1 MVPVFLFADR
11 LCNTPWKTRGRAA
24 KSGAS
29 VIKYR
34 WEIIK
39 MDLGLENKSVLIV
52 GASKGI
58 GKGIAMG
65 FAQEHCRIVAVARTE
80 SLLVQAQTEALK
92 QGAASFDYEV
102 RDIMNCDTK
111 ALARELMQKYGE
123 FDVVVHNVGGSLISR
138 NHLGGAE
145 EWNYALKFNATAA
158 IDMNSELIPPMVER
172 GRGKVI
178 HISSISAV
186 MLRGNPLYASAKAF
200 LNAYVTT
207 VGRQLAPTG
216 VMLCSVMPGAVAFEG
231 SYWDK
236 FIKEGHPR
244 VEDFLRHHQ
253 AINRFGTPE
262 EVANMVLFLASDKA
276 AFMPAAN
283 IPVDGANM

>member
-1 MVPVFLFADR
+1 M
-11 LCNTPWKTRGRAA
+11 
-24 KSGAS
+24 
-29 VIKYR
+29 
-34 WEIIK
+34 E
-39 MDLGLENKSVLIV
+39 LGLKNKNVLIV

-58 GKGIAMG
+58 GRGIVMG
-65 FAQEHCRIVAVARTE
+65 FAEEGCRIVAVARTAE
-80 SLLVQAQTEALK
+80 LLEDVKAEALSK
-92 QGAASFDYEV
+92 GAASVETV
-102 RDIMNCDTK
+102 VQDIMECDTQ
-111 ALARELMQKYGE
+111 AFADDLMKHYGV

-138 NHLGGAE
+138 NHLGGADD
-145 EWNYALKFNATAA
+145 WNYALKFNAVAA
-158 IDMNSELIPPMVER
+158 IDMNSKLIPPMVDR
-172 GRGKVI
+172 GYGRVI

-216 VMLCSVMPGAVAFEG
+216 VLLCSVMPGAVAFEG

-236 FIKEGHPR
+236 FVKEGHPR

-253 AINRFGTPE
+253 AANRFGTPE
-262 EVANMVLFLASDKA
+262 EIANAVVFMASDKSS
-276 AFMPAAN
+276 FMQATN

>member
-1 MVPVFLFADR
+1 
-11 LCNTPWKTRGRAA
+11 
-24 KSGAS
+24 
-29 VIKYR
+29 
-34 WEIIK
+34 
-39 MDLGLENKSVLIV
+39 MDLGLDKKNILIV

-58 GKGIAMG
+58 GRGIAIG
-65 FAQEHCRIVAVARTE
+65 FAEEHCNIVAIARSAE
-80 SLLVQAQTEALK
+80 LLEEVKTEAV
-92 QGAASFDYEV
+92 QNGAASFSCEV
-102 RDIMNCDTK
+102 RDIMDCDTK
-111 ALARELMQKYGE
+111 EFAHYLMDKYGE
-123 FDVVVHNVGGSLISR
+123 FDVVVHNVGGSLVSR

-145 EWNYALKFNATAA
+145 DWNYALKFNAIAA
-158 IDMNSELIPPMVER
+158 IDMNSVLIPPMVER
-172 GRGKVI
+172 GCGKVI
-178 HISSISAV
+178 HISSISAI

-207 VGRQLAPTG
+207 VGRQLAPSG

-253 AINRFGTPE
+253 AANRFGTPE
-262 EVANMVLFLASDKA
+262 EIANTVLFMASDKSS
-276 AFMPAAN
+276 FMPATN

>member
-1 MVPVFLFADR
+1 
-11 LCNTPWKTRGRAA
+11 
-24 KSGAS
+24 
-29 VIKYR
+29 
-34 WEIIK
+34 
-39 MDLGLENKSVLIV
+39 MDLGLYNKNVLIV

-58 GKGIAMG
+58 GRGIAIG
-65 FAQEHCRIVAVARTE
+65 FASEHSRIVAVARSSE
-80 SLLVQAQTEALK
+80 LLDDVKVDAL
-92 QGAASFDYEV
+92 QNGAMSFDCEV
-102 RDIMNCDTK
+102 KDIMDCDTK
-111 ALARELMQKYGE
+111 EFSNYLLERYGG
-123 FDVVVHNVGGSLISR
+123 FDVIVHNVGGSLISR

-145 EWNYALKFNATAA
+145 DWNYALKFNALAA
-158 IDMNSELIPPMVER
+158 IDMNSVLIPPMVKK
-172 GRGKVI
+172 GSGKVI

-216 VMLCSVMPGAVAFEG
+216 VMLCSVMPGAVSFEG

-236 FIKEGHPR
+236 FINEGHPR

-253 AINRFGTPE
+253 AANRFGSPE
-262 EVANMVLFLASDKA
+262 EIANAVLFMASDKSS
-276 AFMPAAN
+276 FMPATN